1 MSKTIAEVY
10 EEVIKSA
17 ELQKEFLAAEQNG
30 TIAAFAAAH
39 GCEASA
45 EEVQAFLK
53 TKLSED
59 KELSLDELDQ
69 VAGGKDENSRPDLPE
84 EIIIKNPDVP

>member
-1 MSKTIAEVY
+1 MNKTIAEVY

-30 TIAAFAAAH
+30 SIAAFAAAH

-84 EIIIKNPDVP
+84 EIIITNPDVP

>member
-10 EEVIKSA
+10 EEVMKSA
-17 ELQKEFLAAEQNG
+17 ELQKEFLAAEQSG
-30 TIAAFAAAH
+30 AIAAFAKAQ

-53 TKLSED
+53 GKLNED

-69 VAGGKDENSRPDLPE
+69 VAGGKDENSRPDPDD
-84 EIIIKNPDVP
+84 IIIHPVEP

>member
-30 TIAAFAAAH
+30 TIAALPQPTAARRAPRR
-39 GCEASA
+39 CRPS
-45 EEVQAFLK
+45 
-53 TKLSED
+53 
-59 KELSLDELDQ
+59 
-69 VAGGKDENSRPDLPE
+69 SRPS
-84 EIIIKNPDVP
+84 